1 MEGFM
6 QGSQN
11 MVLERSLLLS
21 SAKAVAGI
29 QAGVEVALE
38 GRLGVEM
45 ERGVRL
51 NWEEG

>member
-1 MEGFM
+1 MQDFM

-11 MVLERSLLLS
+11 VILERSLLLS
-21 SAKAVAGI
+21 SAKAVAGTRV
-29 QAGVEVALE
+29 GVEVALE